1 MWTNFSNSVSSLF
14 DDMKQPQTDKVF
26 VERYRIET
34 HTDNLN
40 RTKRYV
46 KFVQPQT
53 KLIETLPYYGLQGDG
68 QGTNGIL
75 VIYRTKTY
83 PTYISE
89 VQKMRN
95 IIQKLKVTN
104 HVEILEEI
112 QVDDIK
118 RDVKLTLDDIKP
130 LLVIDQP
137 LKLILLVK
145 IQLTN
150 SLEIKNGQVESH
162 EEINDITL
170 LDLFPLR

>member
-1 MWTNFSNSVSSLF
+1 
-14 DDMKQPQTDKVF
+14 
-26 VERYRIET
+26 
-34 HTDNLN
+34 
-40 RTKRYV
+40 
-46 KFVQPQT
+46 
-53 KLIETLPYYGLQGDG
+53 
-68 QGTNGIL
+68 
-75 VIYRTKTY
+75 
-83 PTYISE
+83 
-89 VQKMRN
+89 MRN
-95 IIQKLKVTN
+95 IIQKLKVTD

-150 SLEIKNGQVESH
+150 SLEIKNGQVESQ

>member
-1 MWTNFSNSVSSLF
+1 
-14 DDMKQPQTDKVF
+14 
-26 VERYRIET
+26 
-34 HTDNLN
+34 
-40 RTKRYV
+40 
-46 KFVQPQT
+46 
-53 KLIETLPYYGLQGDG
+53 
-68 QGTNGIL
+68 
-75 VIYRTKTY
+75 
-83 PTYISE
+83 
-89 VQKMRN
+89 MRN
-95 IIQKLKVTN
+95 IIQKLKVTDYIE
-104 HVEILEEI
+104 VLEEL